1 MGFLEKVV
9 VGVCA
14 GIIMV
19 LSIMM
24 PGKSLIL
31 YPGMCV
37 ECGVHIYII
46 WGGWARNNWLTD

>member
-19 LSIMM
+19 LSIMIDDAREI
-24 PGKSLIL
+24 LIL

-37 ECGVHIYII
+37 ECGVHIYMA
-46 WGGWARNNWLTD
+46 GVGAK

>member
-19 LSIMM
+19 LSNYHDAREI
-24 PGKSLIL
+24 LIL

-37 ECGVHIYII
+37 ECGVHIYMA
-46 WGGWARNNWLTD
+46 GVGAK

>member
-19 LSIMM
+19 LSINYHDAREI
-24 PGKSLIL
+24 LIL

-37 ECGVHIYII
+37 ECGV
-46 WGGWARNNWLTD
+46 GAK